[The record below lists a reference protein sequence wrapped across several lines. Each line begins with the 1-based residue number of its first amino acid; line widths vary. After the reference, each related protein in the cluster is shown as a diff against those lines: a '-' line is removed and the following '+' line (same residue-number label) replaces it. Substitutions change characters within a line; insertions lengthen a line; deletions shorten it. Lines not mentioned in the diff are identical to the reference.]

1 MSFVLGFI
9 EIKKYFYS
17 VGNPHSPFSL
27 GPETPPPAY
36 SPHDDGGGGGGGDRA
51 PATAGQSMETDN
63 NTHAEPVPYQVRRRR
78 LWKGMRWI
86 RSAYS
91 VEYLHE
97 PKTRKG

>member
-36 SPHDDGGGGGGGDRA
+36 SPHDDGGGGGGDRA

-63 NTHAEPVPYQVRRRR
+63 NTHAEPVPYQVWRSRKPGKESKRLRSQKDSRRIANGRQ
-78 LWKGMRWI
+78 K
-86 RSAYS
+86 A
-91 VEYLHE
+91 
-97 PKTRKG
+97 